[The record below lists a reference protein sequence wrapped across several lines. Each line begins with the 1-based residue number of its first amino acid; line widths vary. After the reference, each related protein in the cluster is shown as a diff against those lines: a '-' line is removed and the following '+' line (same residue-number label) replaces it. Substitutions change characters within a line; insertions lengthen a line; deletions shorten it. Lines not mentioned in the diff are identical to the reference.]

1 MMCRFL
7 IVFVLLGLFGCDD
20 GDIITFELEFDGD
33 LKRCE
38 NNLDSYLIF
47 DVKDDPSETLSL
59 SLQRTAENE
68 ALFREPTPENEPAV
82 LPINGSSTR
91 FIFRTYNRTPTD
103 AEMCDVIAPGD
114 LVILE
119 DYEATTG
126 RVFVAVT
133 IEDDDNDG
141 IPSIFEGRGEPDA
154 DGNYPNAQNSDG
166 DIYPD
171 YLDADDDNDN
181 IPTEFE
187 IITSDGDFD
196 PAVNFINTDEALENQ
211 LGQENIPNHL
221 DPDDDGDNIP
231 TRLED
236 MTDQRDPRDLMN
248 RVVDENGE
256 DIFRYLYFEAMEPFP
271 DFGLRDDY
279 FYTRSVEM
287 RFTITEIDLDVLRQD
302 VLDFGTFRYNFD
314 IDQESD

>member
-211 LGQENIPNHL
+211 LGQEKYSQPF
-221 DPDDDGDNIP
+221 G
-231 TRLED
+231 
-236 MTDQRDPRDLMN
+236 PR
-248 RVVDENGE
+248 
-256 DIFRYLYFEAMEPFP
+256 
-271 DFGLRDDY
+271 
-279 FYTRSVEM
+279 
-287 RFTITEIDLDVLRQD
+287 
-302 VLDFGTFRYNFD
+302 
-314 IDQESD
+314 